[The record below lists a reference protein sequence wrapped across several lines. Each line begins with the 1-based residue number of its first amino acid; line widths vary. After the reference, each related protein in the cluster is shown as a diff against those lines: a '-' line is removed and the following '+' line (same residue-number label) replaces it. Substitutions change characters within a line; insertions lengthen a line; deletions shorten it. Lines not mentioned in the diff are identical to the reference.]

1 MTTQDFLEL
10 LENGPFT
17 WPGGYP
23 MFFICADGGVI
34 SFDAAEE
41 RKAEILEAIK
51 EPRSNQQWEVIA
63 SDVNWEDADLY
74 CDHTNERIISA
85 YAETE

>member
-10 LENGPFT
+10 LENGPFA

-41 RKAEILEAIK
+41 HKVEILDAIK
-51 EPRSNQQWEVIA
+51 EPRSNQQWEVTSCI
-63 SDVNWEDADLY
+63 VNWEDDDLF
-74 CDHTNERIISA
+74 CDHTNERIPSA